1 MDALIFYFYLIVKCT
16 VKKCCVN
23 GEILFLFVFF
33 NISNQLPVFRY
44 IHVSSIFDQKVVA
57 LIGFSFITSPFSA
70 RNKNTLYIKQLRN
83 AHYFKIENRKQKLNC
98 SCATDKLVSTNKLL
112 IFLFINSLT

>member
-33 NISNQLPVFRY
+33 NVSNQLPVFRY

-57 LIGFSFITSPFSA
+57 LIGFSFITSPFSD

>member
-33 NISNQLPVFRY
+33 NVSNQLPVFRY
-44 IHVSSIFDQKVVA
+44 ISSIFDQKVVA
-57 LIGFSFITSPFSA
+57 LIGFYLLRHLFQPEIQIH
-70 RNKNTLYIKQLRN
+70 YI
-83 AHYFKIENRKQKLNC
+83 
-98 SCATDKLVSTNKLL
+98 
-112 IFLFINSLT
+112 

>member
-33 NISNQLPVFRY
+33 NVSNQLPVFRY

-70 RNKNTLYIKQLRN
+70 RNKNTLYIYNNCATHIVK
-83 AHYFKIENRKQKLNC
+83 NRKQKIK
-98 SCATDKLVSTNKLL
+98 AQLL
-112 IFLFINSLT
+112 LCDR

>member
-33 NISNQLPVFRY
+33 NVSNQLPVFRY

-70 RNKNTLYIKQLRN
+70 RNKNTLYKTIAQRTLLK
-83 AHYFKIENRKQKLNC
+83 NRKQKTK
-98 SCATDKLVSTNKLL
+98 AQLL
-112 IFLFINSLT
+112 LCDR